1 MTEIQKEISNIDLEL
16 ESLNEINLEELNPKE
31 QNKIINSKNDLIN
44 KKLKL
49 SNLIIQFNKIIKNE
63 NKEPSIDED
72 SEKISVK
79 NKASKRKKMK
89 ILYQAILINL
99 KIIKIQ

>member
-31 QNKIINSKNDLIN
+31 QNKIINSKNELIN

-49 SNLIIQFNKIIKNE
+49 SNLIIQFNKIKNFSQ
-63 NKEPSIDED
+63 K
-72 SEKISVK
+72 
-79 NKASKRKKMK
+79 
-89 ILYQAILINL
+89 
-99 KIIKIQ
+99 